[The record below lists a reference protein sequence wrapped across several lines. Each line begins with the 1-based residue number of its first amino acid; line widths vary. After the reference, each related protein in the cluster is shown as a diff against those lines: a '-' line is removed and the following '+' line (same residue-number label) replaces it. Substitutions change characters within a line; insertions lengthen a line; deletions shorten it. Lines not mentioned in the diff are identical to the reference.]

1 MQKGNCPRVDR
12 ARLHLVLALAL
23 AAACGGQIQSDGV
36 SDAKVQRAP
45 VISHAEQY
53 DQSGPLTLLP
63 VPERRDTN
71 VEHEVKRIPRP
82 PAGAQLRDPVHQT
95 SAPLLLVPTIN
106 NSFDGV
112 GNGFSGP
119 NGTFSVNAAPPD
131 TNGDVGPRDYVQT
144 VNTDFAIFN
153 KDPSRGTVGTVRY
166 GPVPINT
173 LWSGFGG
180 GCQTNNDGDPVVLY
194 DPIAD
199 RWVISQF
206 SVTTTPYLQCVAVS
220 TTNDPT
226 GSWNRYAFSYG
237 NTAFPDYPKMGV
249 WPDAYY
255 ITFNIFNNGSTYAGA
270 KLCAYDRASMI
281 NGAPATQQCF
291 PNTSTTYGGLL
302 PADLDG
308 ARLPPS
314 GSPNY
319 IVGQGSLTT
328 TLAYWKFHVDWTTPS
343 NSSLTGPTE
352 ITVPSY
358 VIACNNPTDNT
369 CIPQSGTNQQLDA
382 LSDRLMFR
390 LAYRNLGDHEAL
402 VTNHSV
408 STSGNTGPSGI
419 RWYELRPDASH
430 NLTVFQ
436 QGTYAPDSTYR
447 WMGSIAMDQAGNI
460 GLGFSASSSSIHP
473 QIKFTGRLA
482 GDVAG
487 TMTQG
492 EGSIIAGGGSQ
503 TTNLNRWGDYS
514 MMAVDPSDD
523 CTLWYTQ
530 EYIPANG
537 TFNWKT
543 RIANFK
549 LSNCPPAPTND
560 FSISASP
567 SSLTVNQGASGTST
581 ISTTITSGSAQS
593 VSLSTSG
600 CPSGASCTFSPNPIQ
615 SGGSSTLTVGAGTAT
630 PGTYTITVT
639 GTGTSATHSTT
650 VTLTVPPNDFSISA
664 NPTSLTLNQN
674 STGTSAI
681 STAVT
686 SGNPQTVNLTVSGC
700 PGGASCTV
708 SPTSITSGNGSTLTI
723 NSGTAAG
730 GTYTVTV
737 TGAGT
742 SNTHSTTVALTVN
755 GPPPPNDFSISAN
768 PNSLTVNQG
777 ASGNSTIST
786 TVTSGN
792 PQSITLSTNGCP
804 TGASCNFGTNPIQS
818 GGSSTLTVGA
828 GTAAPGTYT
837 ITVTGTGVSA
847 THSTTVSLTV
857 PANDFS
863 ISASP
868 TSVNVTAGNSGTST
882 ISTVLTSGNA
892 QSITL
897 SASGMPAGTTAT
909 FATNPINSGGSSLL
923 TLATSAT
930 TPAGTY
936 TITVTGAGASATH
949 TTAVTLGV
957 TAPSSGGMT
966 NGGFE
971 TGNFTGWTTVGTAA
985 VVSGGAH
992 SGTYSARIGGT
1003 SPTNGDSSI
1012 SQTFTVPTGQTLLSF
1027 WYQVHCPDTV
1037 TYDWATATLQDN
1049 TTNTTTTILARTC
1062 TNSGSWV
1069 STSAG
1074 VTAGHSYTLTLISH
1088 DDNYP
1093 GDPTYTLYD
1102 DVALSSPPPN
1112 PIVNPGFET
1121 GNLTGWTTAGTTAVV
1136 SGGAHSGT
1144 YSARLGGTSPT
1155 SGDSSIKQTFTAP
1168 SGSSKLS
1175 FWYQVHCPDTV
1186 TYDWATATL
1195 QDNTTNTTTTILA
1208 RTCTNSGS
1216 WVSTSAGVT
1225 AGHSYTLTLISHDDN
1240 YPGDPTYTLYDDV
1253 VVQ

>member
-1 MQKGNCPRVDR
+1 MQKGNCPRDDR

-23 AAACGGQIQSDGV
+23 AAACGGQIQSESDGV

-237 NTAFPDYPKMGV
+237 NTGFPDYPKMGV

-281 NGAPATQQCF
+281 SGAAATQQCF

-302 PADLDG
+302 PADIDG

-352 ITVPSY
+352 ITVPGY
-358 VIACNNPTDNT
+358 VIACNNPTNNT
-369 CIPQSGTNQQLDA
+369 CIPQSGTSQHLDA

-436 QGTYAPDSTYR
+436 QGTYGPDSTYR

-482 GDVAG
+482 GDAAG

-543 RIANFK
+543 RIAAFK

-593 VSLSTSG
+593 VTLSTSG
-600 CPSGASCTFSPNPIQ
+600 CPS
-615 SGGSSTLTVGAGTAT
+615 
-630 PGTYTITVT
+630 
-639 GTGTSATHSTT
+639 
-650 VTLTVPPNDFSISA
+650 
-664 NPTSLTLNQN
+664 
-674 STGTSAI
+674 
-681 STAVT
+681 
-686 SGNPQTVNLTVSGC
+686 
-700 PGGASCTV
+700 GASCTV

-730 GTYTVTV
+730 GTYTVAV
-737 TGAGT
+737 TGAGA

-786 TVTSGN
+786 TVISGN
-792 PQSITLSTNGCP
+792 PQSITLSTSGCP
-804 TGASCNFGTNPIQS
+804 TGASCTFGTNPIQS

-882 ISTVLTSGNA
+882 ISTVLTSGNE

-897 SASGMPAGTTAT
+897 SASGMPAGATAT
-909 FATNPINSGGSSLL
+909 FATNPINSGGASLL

-930 TPAGTY
+930 TPPGPY
-936 TITVTGAGASATH
+936 TITVTGAGTAPTH
-949 TTAVTLGV
+949 TTAATLGV

-971 TGNFTGWTTVGTAA
+971 TGNLTGWTTAGTTA
-985 VVSGGAH
+985 VLSGGAH
-992 SGTYSARIGGT
+992 SGTYSARVGGT
-1003 SPTNGDSSI
+1003 SPTSGDSSVK
-1012 SQTFTVPTGQTLLSF
+1012 QTFTAPSGSRTLSF

-1069 STSAG
+1069 SSSAG
-1074 VTAGHSYTLTLISH
+1074 VTAGHSYSLT
-1088 DDNYP
+1088 
-1093 GDPTYTLYD
+1093 
-1102 DVALSSPPPN
+1102 
-1112 PIVNPGFET
+1112 F
-1121 GNLTGWTTAGTTAVV
+1121 
-1136 SGGAHSGT
+1136 
-1144 YSARLGGTSPT
+1144 
-1155 SGDSSIKQTFTAP
+1155 
-1168 SGSSKLS
+1168 
-1175 FWYQVHCPDTV
+1175 
-1186 TYDWATATL
+1186 
-1195 QDNTTNTTTTILA
+1195 
-1208 RTCTNSGS
+1208 
-1216 WVSTSAGVT
+1216 
-1225 AGHSYTLTLISHDDN
+1225 ISHDDN

>member
-23 AAACGGQIQSDGV
+23 AAACGGQIQSESDGV

-95 SAPLLLVPTIN
+95 SAPLLLAPTIN

-131 TNGDVGPRDYVQT
+131 TNGDVGPHDYVQI
-144 VNTDFAIFN
+144 VNTDFAVFN
-153 KDPSRGTVGTVRY
+153 KDASRGTVGTVRY

-237 NTAFPDYPKMGV
+237 NTGFPDYPKMGV

-281 NGAPATQQCF
+281 NGAAATQQCF

-302 PADLDG
+302 PADIDG

-343 NSSLTGPTE
+343 NSSLTGPAE
-352 ITVPSY
+352 ITVPGY
-358 VIACNNPTDNT
+358 VIACNNPTNNT
-369 CIPQSGTNQQLDA
+369 CIPQSGTSQHLDA

-436 QGTYAPDSTYR
+436 QGTYGPDSTYR

-482 GDVAG
+482 GDAAG

-593 VSLSTSG
+593 VTLSTSG
-600 CPSGASCTFSPNPIQ
+600 CPSGASCTFSP
-615 SGGSSTLTVGAGTAT
+615 
-630 PGTYTITVT
+630 
-639 GTGTSATHSTT
+639 
-650 VTLTVPPNDFSISA
+650 
-664 NPTSLTLNQN
+664 
-674 STGTSAI
+674 
-681 STAVT
+681 
-686 SGNPQTVNLTVSGC
+686 
-700 PGGASCTV
+700 
-708 SPTSITSGNGSTLTI
+708 
-723 NSGTAAG
+723 
-730 GTYTVTV
+730 
-737 TGAGT
+737 
-742 SNTHSTTVALTVN
+742 
-755 GPPPPNDFSISAN
+755 
-768 PNSLTVNQG
+768 
-777 ASGNSTIST
+777 
-786 TVTSGN
+786 
-792 PQSITLSTNGCP
+792 
-804 TGASCNFGTNPIQS
+804 NPIQS

-936 TITVTGAGASATH
+936 TITVTGAGTSATH

-992 SGTYSARIGGT
+992 SGTYSARVGGT

-1074 VTAGHSYTLTLISH
+1074 VTAGHSYTLTFISH

-1102 DVALSSPPPN
+1102 DV
-1112 PIVNPGFET
+1112 IV
-1121 GNLTGWTTAGTTAVV
+1121 
-1136 SGGAHSGT
+1136 
-1144 YSARLGGTSPT
+1144 
-1155 SGDSSIKQTFTAP
+1155 Q
-1168 SGSSKLS
+1168 
-1175 FWYQVHCPDTV
+1175 
-1186 TYDWATATL
+1186 
-1195 QDNTTNTTTTILA
+1195 
-1208 RTCTNSGS
+1208 
-1216 WVSTSAGVT
+1216 
-1225 AGHSYTLTLISHDDN
+1225 
-1240 YPGDPTYTLYDDV
+1240 
-1253 VVQ
+1253 

>member
-1 MQKGNCPRVDR
+1 MQKGNCPRVDG

-95 SAPLLLVPTIN
+95 SAPLLLATTIN

-131 TNGDVGPRDYVQT
+131 TNGDVGPHDYVQI
-144 VNTDFAIFN
+144 VNTDFAVFN
-153 KDPSRGTVGTVRY
+153 KDASRGTVGTVRY

-308 ARLPPS
+308 TRLPPS

-581 ISTTITSGSAQS
+581 ISTRSAERRAETES
-593 VSLSTSG
+593 RSRRW
-600 CPSGASCTFSPNPIQ
+600 
-615 SGGSSTLTVGAGTAT
+615 
-630 PGTYTITVT
+630 
-639 GTGTSATHSTT
+639 
-650 VTLTVPPNDFSISA
+650 PPH
-664 NPTSLTLNQN
+664 
-674 STGTSAI
+674 
-681 STAVT
+681 
-686 SGNPQTVNLTVSGC
+686 C
-700 PGGASCTV
+700 ASCTV

-792 PQSITLSTNGCP
+792 
-804 TGASCNFGTNPIQS
+804 
-818 GGSSTLTVGA
+818 
-828 GTAAPGTYT
+828 
-837 ITVTGTGVSA
+837 
-847 THSTTVSLTV
+847 
-857 PANDFS
+857 
-863 ISASP
+863 
-868 TSVNVTAGNSGTST
+868 
-882 ISTVLTSGNA
+882 A

-971 TGNFTGWTTVGTAA
+971 TGKFTGWTTEGTPA

-992 SGTYSARIGGT
+992 SRA
-1003 SPTNGDSSI
+1003 D
-1012 SQTFTVPTGQTLLSF
+1012 F
-1027 WYQVHCPDTV
+1027 
-1037 TYDWATATLQDN
+1037 
-1049 TTNTTTTILARTC
+1049 
-1062 TNSGSWV
+1062 
-1069 STSAG
+1069 
-1074 VTAGHSYTLTLISH
+1074 
-1088 DDNYP
+1088 
-1093 GDPTYTLYD
+1093 
-1102 DVALSSPPPN
+1102 
-1112 PIVNPGFET
+1112 
-1121 GNLTGWTTAGTTAVV
+1121 
-1136 SGGAHSGT
+1136 
-1144 YSARLGGTSPT
+1144 ARLGGTSPEN
-1155 SGDSSIKQTFTAP
+1155 GDSSIKQNFTAP
-1168 SGSSKLS
+1168 PGPAQLA
-1175 FWYQVHCPDTV
+1175 FW
-1186 TYDWATATL
+1186 
-1195 QDNTTNTTTTILA
+1195 
-1208 RTCTNSGS
+1208 S
-1216 WVSTSAGVT
+1216 
-1225 AGHSYTLTLISHDDN
+1225 
-1240 YPGDPTYTLYDDV
+1240 
-1253 VVQ
+1253 

>member
-1 MQKGNCPRVDR
+1 MQKGNCPRVDG

-460 GLGFSASSSSIHP
+460 GLGFSASNSSIH
-473 QIKFTGRLA
+473 RR
-482 GDVAG
+482 
-487 TMTQG
+487 
-492 EGSIIAGGGSQ
+492 SS
-503 TTNLNRWGDYS
+503 S
-514 MMAVDPSDD
+514 
-523 CTLWYTQ
+523 
-530 EYIPANG
+530 PAAWPA
-537 TFNWKT
+537 T
-543 RIANFK
+543 
-549 LSNCPPAPTND
+549 SPAP
-560 FSISASP
+560 
-567 SSLTVNQGASGTST
+567 
-581 ISTTITSGSAQS
+581 
-593 VSLSTSG
+593 
-600 CPSGASCTFSPNPIQ
+600 
-615 SGGSSTLTVGAGTAT
+615 
-630 PGTYTITVT
+630 
-639 GTGTSATHSTT
+639 
-650 VTLTVPPNDFSISA
+650 
-664 NPTSLTLNQN
+664 
-674 STGTSAI
+674 
-681 STAVT
+681 
-686 SGNPQTVNLTVSGC
+686 
-700 PGGASCTV
+700 
-708 SPTSITSGNGSTLTI
+708 
-723 NSGTAAG
+723 
-730 GTYTVTV
+730 
-737 TGAGT
+737 
-742 SNTHSTTVALTVN
+742 
-755 GPPPPNDFSISAN
+755 
-768 PNSLTVNQG
+768 
-777 ASGNSTIST
+777 
-786 TVTSGN
+786 
-792 PQSITLSTNGCP
+792 
-804 TGASCNFGTNPIQS
+804 
-818 GGSSTLTVGA
+818 
-828 GTAAPGTYT
+828 
-837 ITVTGTGVSA
+837 
-847 THSTTVSLTV
+847 
-857 PANDFS
+857 
-863 ISASP
+863 
-868 TSVNVTAGNSGTST
+868 
-882 ISTVLTSGNA
+882 
-892 QSITL
+892 
-897 SASGMPAGTTAT
+897 
-909 FATNPINSGGSSLL
+909 
-923 TLATSAT
+923 
-930 TPAGTY
+930 
-936 TITVTGAGASATH
+936 
-949 TTAVTLGV
+949 
-957 TAPSSGGMT
+957 
-966 NGGFE
+966 
-971 TGNFTGWTTVGTAA
+971 
-985 VVSGGAH
+985 
-992 SGTYSARIGGT
+992 
-1003 SPTNGDSSI
+1003 
-1012 SQTFTVPTGQTLLSF
+1012 
-1027 WYQVHCPDTV
+1027 
-1037 TYDWATATLQDN
+1037 
-1049 TTNTTTTILARTC
+1049 
-1062 TNSGSWV
+1062 
-1069 STSAG
+1069 
-1074 VTAGHSYTLTLISH
+1074 
-1088 DDNYP
+1088 
-1093 GDPTYTLYD
+1093 
-1102 DVALSSPPPN
+1102 
-1112 PIVNPGFET
+1112 
-1121 GNLTGWTTAGTTAVV
+1121 
-1136 SGGAHSGT
+1136 
-1144 YSARLGGTSPT
+1144 
-1155 SGDSSIKQTFTAP
+1155 
-1168 SGSSKLS
+1168 
-1175 FWYQVHCPDTV
+1175 
-1186 TYDWATATL
+1186 
-1195 QDNTTNTTTTILA
+1195 
-1208 RTCTNSGS
+1208 
-1216 WVSTSAGVT
+1216 
-1225 AGHSYTLTLISHDDN
+1225 
-1240 YPGDPTYTLYDDV
+1240 
-1253 VVQ
+1253 

>member
-1 MQKGNCPRVDR
+1 MQKGNCPRVDG

-82 PAGAQLRDPVHQT
+82 PAGAQLRDPGHQT
-95 SAPLLLVPTIN
+95 SAPLLLATTIN

-131 TNGDVGPRDYVQT
+131 TNGDVGPHDYVQI
-144 VNTDFAIFN
+144 VNTDFAVFN
-153 KDPSRGTVGTVRY
+153 KDASRGTVGTVRY
-166 GPVPINT
+166 GPVPINA

-402 VTNHSV
+402 VPNHSV

-460 GLGFSASSSSIHP
+460 GLGFSASNSSIHP

-581 ISTTITSGSAQS
+581 ISTRSAERRAETES
-593 VSLSTSG
+593 RSRRW
-600 CPSGASCTFSPNPIQ
+600 
-615 SGGSSTLTVGAGTAT
+615 
-630 PGTYTITVT
+630 
-639 GTGTSATHSTT
+639 
-650 VTLTVPPNDFSISA
+650 PPH
-664 NPTSLTLNQN
+664 
-674 STGTSAI
+674 
-681 STAVT
+681 
-686 SGNPQTVNLTVSGC
+686 C
-700 PGGASCTV
+700 ASCTV

-882 ISTVLTSGNA
+882 ISTGLTSGNA

-966 NGGFE
+966 NGGVE
-971 TGNFTGWTTVGTAA
+971 NGHFTGWTTGGTAP

-992 SGTYSARIGGT
+992 SGTYS
-1003 SPTNGDSSI
+1003 P
-1012 SQTFTVPTGQTLLSF
+1012 
-1027 WYQVHCPDTV
+1027 
-1037 TYDWATATLQDN
+1037 
-1049 TTNTTTTILARTC
+1049 
-1062 TNSGSWV
+1062 
-1069 STSAG
+1069 
-1074 VTAGHSYTLTLISH
+1074 
-1088 DDNYP
+1088 
-1093 GDPTYTLYD
+1093 
-1102 DVALSSPPPN
+1102 
-1112 PIVNPGFET
+1112 
-1121 GNLTGWTTAGTTAVV
+1121 
-1136 SGGAHSGT
+1136 
-1144 YSARLGGTSPT
+1144 
-1155 SGDSSIKQTFTAP
+1155 
-1168 SGSSKLS
+1168 
-1175 FWYQVHCPDTV
+1175 
-1186 TYDWATATL
+1186 
-1195 QDNTTNTTTTILA
+1195 
-1208 RTCTNSGS
+1208 
-1216 WVSTSAGVT
+1216 
-1225 AGHSYTLTLISHDDN
+1225 
-1240 YPGDPTYTLYDDV
+1240 
-1253 VVQ
+1253 

>member
-23 AAACGGQIQSDGV
+23 AAACGGQIESDGV

-45 VISHAEQY
+45 VISHAEQS

-82 PAGAQLRDPVHQT
+82 PAGAQLRDRVHQT
-95 SAPLLLVPTIN
+95 SAPPLLVPTIN

-119 NGTFSVNAAPPD
+119 NGTVSVNAAPPD
-131 TNGDVGPRDYVQT
+131 TNGDVGPRGYVQT

-567 SSLTVNQGASGTST
+567 
-581 ISTTITSGSAQS
+581 
-593 VSLSTSG
+593 
-600 CPSGASCTFSPNPIQ
+600 
-615 SGGSSTLTVGAGTAT
+615 
-630 PGTYTITVT
+630 
-639 GTGTSATHSTT
+639 
-650 VTLTVPPNDFSISA
+650 
-664 NPTSLTLNQN
+664 TSLTLNQN

-786 TVTSGN
+786 AVTSGN
-792 PQSITLSTNGCP
+792 P
-804 TGASCNFGTNPIQS
+804 
-818 GGSSTLTVGA
+818 
-828 GTAAPGTYT
+828 
-837 ITVTGTGVSA
+837 
-847 THSTTVSLTV
+847 
-857 PANDFS
+857 
-863 ISASP
+863 
-868 TSVNVTAGNSGTST
+868 
-882 ISTVLTSGNA
+882 

-966 NGGFE
+966 NGGVE
-971 TGNFTGWTTVGTAA
+971 TGNFTGWANLGTPAVG
-985 VVSGGAH
+985 SGGAH
-992 SGTYSARIGGT
+992 SGTYSPPLGGT
-1003 SPTNGDSSI
+1003 SPTNGASPI
-1012 SQTFTVPTGQTLLSF
+1012 TP
-1027 WYQVHCPDTV
+1027 
-1037 TYDWATATLQDN
+1037 
-1049 TTNTTTTILARTC
+1049 
-1062 TNSGSWV
+1062 
-1069 STSAG
+1069 
-1074 VTAGHSYTLTLISH
+1074 TLTR
-1088 DDNYP
+1088 
-1093 GDPTYTLYD
+1093 PT
-1102 DVALSSPPPN
+1102 
-1112 PIVNPGFET
+1112 
-1121 GNLTGWTTAGTTAVV
+1121 
-1136 SGGAHSGT
+1136 
-1144 YSARLGGTSPT
+1144 
-1155 SGDSSIKQTFTAP
+1155 
-1168 SGSSKLS
+1168 
-1175 FWYQVHCPDTV
+1175 
-1186 TYDWATATL
+1186 
-1195 QDNTTNTTTTILA
+1195 
-1208 RTCTNSGS
+1208 
-1216 WVSTSAGVT
+1216 
-1225 AGHSYTLTLISHDDN
+1225 
-1240 YPGDPTYTLYDDV
+1240 
-1253 VVQ
+1253 